1 MATLL
6 KRMCLELGNES
17 TPAKVIGVLND
28 ILRCLRQQLH
38 QMDSPVALYEL
49 FTQLL
54 KLRQDSQT
62 TTLIVIDGIE
72 VIFSKRIILF

>member
-1 MATLL
+1 
-6 KRMCLELGNES
+6 
-17 TPAKVIGVLND
+17 
-28 ILRCLRQQLH
+28 
-38 QMDSPVALYEL
+38 MDSPMALYEL

-72 VIFSKRIILF
+72 VIFQNELYYSN